1 MTVHSLPHAAV
12 RCDEYESFAQ
22 ATEADLYKTLGS
34 HEPGLKDNE
43 AAKKLL
49 TFGPNVLVHK
59 REKNIFLQFLLRF
72 ANPLVTV
79 LLVIAAF
86 SVFLGDIASAILVS
100 IMAVVSVLISFTQ
113 EYRAGK
119 EAEKLSDMV
128 RTTASVYRNGV
139 LREIKMKLIVPG
151 DIVELKA
158 GDMIPADIRIL
169 ESKDLFVNQASF
181 TGESYPVEKFPDP
194 VKTTTCELNEMTNIA
209 FMGSSVVSGSAR
221 GIVLT
226 TGVHTQFG
234 EISKRLSDIPI
245 VSGFDQGI
253 TKLTWMM
260 IQFMIALVLI
270 IFAINWLYRA
280 NWVDALLFSLAVAV
294 GLTPEMLPMVVAL
307 NLAKGAI
314 SMSKKSVIVKK
325 LNSMQNFGSMDVLC
339 TDKTG
344 TLTLDKIVLE
354 QYCDVAGKQDD
365 SVLQYSYINSYY
377 QTGMKDLL
385 DRTILEHEHATMH
398 GYKKVDEIP
407 FDFSR
412 KLMSVIVEVGGKH
425 LFITKGAPEEVF
437 KRCTHYELNGKV
449 HAIDAK
455 KLTFLKKEYDDLSAQ
470 GFRVLGVAYK
480 ESPAAQ
486 TAFTKNDESK
496 LILKGYLAFLDPPK
510 TTALETINALKK
522 LGISVKVLTGDNAL
536 VTRKICTDVG
546 LDVEKILT
554 GDDLERMS
562 DEALEQAVQTVTV
575 FARLSPLQKERV
587 IQALHATK
595 HIVGYLGDGINDA
608 PALKAADVGISV
620 NNAVDIAKE
629 SADIILLKKSLIV
642 LRDGVVEG
650 RKTFTNILKYIRMGT
665 SSNLGN
671 MFSMTGASLFLPYL
685 PMTPIQILLNNFLYD
700 LSQLAIPTD
709 DVDEDAVAKPH
720 QWDMKSI
727 RRFMIVFGSISSVFD
742 FITFWLLVSVFHAT
756 ADIFHTAWFLESL
769 STQALVIHVIRTH
782 KVPFLESKPS
792 TLLLVS
798 TILLTLIGFLLPY
811 SRLAGA
817 LQFVP
822 LGMTYIAVI
831 GGILAVYLVVTQI
844 CKKFFIKRF
853 GYA

>member
-1 MTVHSLPHAAV
+1 MPSTPLSHTAA
-12 RCDEYESFAQ
+12 RCEEYESFAR
-22 ATEADLYKTLGS
+22 AAEAGLYRSLQS
-34 HEPGLKDNE
+34 SADGLKDAE
-43 AAKKLL
+43 ASKRFAAV
-49 TFGPNVLVHK
+49 GPNVLVHK
-59 REKNIFLQFLLRF
+59 REKNIVIQFLLRF
-72 ANPLVTV
+72 ANPLVAV
-79 LLVIAAF
+79 LLIIAAF

-100 IMAVVSVLISFTQ
+100 IMAIVSVLISFTQ
-113 EYRAGK
+113 EYKAGK
-119 EAEKLSDMV
+119 EAQKLSDMV
-128 RTTASVYRNGV
+128 RTTASVRRNGAV
-139 LREIKMKLIVPG
+139 KELQMKLVVPG

-158 GDMIPADIRIL
+158 GDMIPADMRIL

-181 TGESYPVEKFPDP
+181 TGESYPVEKFPDS
-194 VKTTTCELNEMTNIA
+194 VLTTTCELNEMTNIA

-226 TGVHTQFG
+226 TGANTQFG
-234 EISKRLSDIPI
+234 EISKRLSEITE
-245 VSGFDQGI
+245 VSGFDRGI
-253 TKLTWMM
+253 SRLTWMM

-270 IFAINWLYRA
+270 IFAINWLFRA

-314 SMSKKSVIVKK
+314 GMSKKSVIVKK

-354 QYCDVAGKQDD
+354 KFCDVAGKQNE
-365 SVLQYSYINSYY
+365 SVLQYAYLNSFY

-385 DRTILEHEHATMH
+385 DRTILDHEHTAMH
-398 GYKKVDEIP
+398 GYKKIDEIP

-412 KLMSVIVEVGGKH
+412 RVMSVIVEIDRKN
-425 LFITKGAPEEVF
+425 LLICKGAPEEIY
-437 KRCTHYELNGKV
+437 KRCTHYELDGKIYD
-449 HAIDAK
+449 IDAA
-455 KLTFLKKEYDDLSAQ
+455 KLTFLKKEYDELSAQ

-480 ESPAAQ
+480 ETPPTQSAYS
-486 TAFTKNDESK
+486 KDDEGK

-510 TTALETINALKK
+510 TTALETINALRK

-536 VTRKICTDVG
+536 VTKKICTEVG
-546 LDVEKILT
+546 LNVDNILT
-554 GDDLERMS
+554 GDDLETMS
-562 DEALEQAVQTVTV
+562 DDALQQSVQTVTV

-587 IQALHATK
+587 IQALHATR
-595 HIVGYLGDGINDA
+595 HVVGYLGDGINDA

-650 RKTFTNILKYIRMGT
+650 RKTFSNILKYIRMGT

-709 DVDEDAVAKPH
+709 EVDEEAIAKPH
-720 QWDMKSI
+720 QWDMPSI
-727 RRFMIVFGSISSVFD
+727 RRFMIVFGSISSLFD
-742 FITFWLLVSVFHAT
+742 FLTFWLLVSVFHAT
-756 ADIFHTAWFLESL
+756 ADIFHTAWFVESL
-769 STQALVIHVIRTH
+769 TTQTLVIYVIRTR
-782 KVPFLESKPS
+782 KIPFFQSRPS
-792 TLLLVS
+792 TLLFVS
-798 TILLTLIGFLLPY
+798 TILLTLIGLILPY
-811 SRLAGA
+811 SKLAAA
-817 LQFVP
+817 LQFVA
-822 LGMTYIAVI
+822 LGLPYVAMIT
-831 GGILAVYLVVTQI
+831 GILIAYLLVTQV
-844 CKKFFIKRF
+844 CKKYFIKKF
-853 GYA
+853 GYQ